1 MSEGVCFFF
10 FSCSHLVFLERKAS
24 PFWGLGSPRPR
35 GRPAPGGGRTGLPA
49 GRALW
54 WGPSSPVLQ
63 WRSSAPRLG
72 RGLPFPRSRE
82 DFVSVGFLLNRVRVS
97 GIRFTIILFF
107 FYFFFFFLHT
117 PDLLKTTPTLR
128 RPIPT
133 GKYGPLLPAAG
144 AEGGRSRGGGSCLC
158 RGVTAPSGAGP
169 GHPGGGR
176 RSGCGLETSA
186 SPRYEALRYNC
197 VAEIFTE

>member
-1 MSEGVCFFF
+1 MSEGFFFFF

-107 FYFFFFFLHT
+107 FYFFFSFFIHQICSKPPQLSAVQFQQESMV
-117 PDLLKTTPTLR
+117 PSCQLR
-128 RPIPT
+128 GQREDEAAGGAPASAGVSRPRRGPGRGIPEV
-133 GKYGPLLPAAG
+133 GGGAAAGWKPLLPPATK
-144 AEGGRSRGGGSCLC
+144 R
-158 RGVTAPSGAGP
+158 
-169 GHPGGGR
+169 
-176 RSGCGLETSA
+176 
-186 SPRYEALRYNC
+186 
-197 VAEIFTE
+197 